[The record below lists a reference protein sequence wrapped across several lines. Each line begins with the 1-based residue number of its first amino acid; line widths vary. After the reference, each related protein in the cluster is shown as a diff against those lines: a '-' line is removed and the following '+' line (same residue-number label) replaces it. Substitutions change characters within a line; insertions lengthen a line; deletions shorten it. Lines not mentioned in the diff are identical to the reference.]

1 MSRCFNKVILI
12 GIVASEP
19 EFKKSPGGVSLLTFR
34 IMTSESFKTADG
46 RIVDRTDWFSIVT
59 WRNLADVSKKIVRKG
74 ARIFVE
80 GVLRSRDVQLRS
92 GEKVQK
98 IEVVAENILLLDGK
112 KNNNKKDV
120 SNYYAVGDDI
130 ELPDFLNDLE
140 KI

>member
-1 MSRCFNKVILI
+1 M
-12 GIVASEP
+12 
-19 EFKKSPGGVSLLTFR
+19 
-34 IMTSESFKTADG
+34 
-46 RIVDRTDWFSIVT
+46 
-59 WRNLADVSKKIVRKG
+59 
-74 ARIFVE
+74 
-80 GVLRSRDVQLRS
+80 LRSRDVQLRS